1 MLQLSP
7 QVQKTRTNKTI
18 QKQNCKEYW
27 IQPGEWPLLCWS
39 KIFSLR
45 LMKLPIF
52 VTCWLI
58 IKSEG
63 ESKHGKHSASRC
75 YMLHCLPSR
84 GEYKMVNIFVI
95 QNNSFVCL
103 VSFNMNICN
112 CLRDFPERYLR
123 KWYWECFGCCQT
135 RFVSFI
141 PTKKL
146 SVSTELVSTMS
157 YINPLDGLK
166 VRMWNEWM
174 KYFVHFWEK

>member
-1 MLQLSP
+1 MLKKEIDPCSAGLRCFIWDWWNCHYLWH
-7 QVQKTRTNKTI
+7 VGLLLNQKGRVNMVNI
-18 QKQNCKEYW
+18 
-27 IQPGEWPLLCWS
+27 LHLD
-39 KIFSLR
+39 
-45 LMKLPIF
+45 
-52 VTCWLI
+52 VTCYTVYHPKVNIW
-58 IKSEG
+58 
-63 ESKHGKHSASRC
+63 
-75 YMLHCLPSR
+75 
-84 GEYKMVNIFVI
+84 YKMVNIFVI

-157 YINPLDGLK
+157 YINLLDGLK
-166 VRMWNEWM
+166 VRMRNKWI
-174 KYFVHFWEK
+174 KYCVHFWEK